1 MFKILLPWAAAL
13 TLGACALPALPP
25 SASLPQDA
33 TAGAGDPLRSAAAT
47 TSMAFSDQA
56 TLAGRPAQAARA
68 VAQME
73 YLAVEMPADPRLVS
87 LSSTVLGGLET
98 AKVEWRT
105 ALGIPAT
112 APAQPVI
119 NSLYAAARAL
129 GSGQPEAAA
138 AALPV
143 AIFPRGG
150 QATLTRLAAL
160 PPLPA
165 TNRAAVSA
173 LDAFRK
179 PDSSPAR
186 SL

>member
-1 MFKILLPWAAAL
+1 
-13 TLGACALPALPP
+13 
-25 SASLPQDA
+25 
-33 TAGAGDPLRSAAAT
+33 
-47 TSMAFSDQA
+47 
-56 TLAGRPAQAARA
+56 
-68 VAQME
+68 ME
-73 YLAVEMPADPRLVS
+73 YLAVEMPGNPRLVG
-87 LSSTVLGGLET
+87 LSRTVLGGLEK
-98 AKVEWRT
+98 AVEWRA
-105 ALGIPAT
+105 ALGIPAEV
-112 APAQPVI
+112 PAQPVI
-119 NSLYAAARAL
+119 DSLYAAARAL
-129 GSGQPEAAA
+129 GSGQPGAAA